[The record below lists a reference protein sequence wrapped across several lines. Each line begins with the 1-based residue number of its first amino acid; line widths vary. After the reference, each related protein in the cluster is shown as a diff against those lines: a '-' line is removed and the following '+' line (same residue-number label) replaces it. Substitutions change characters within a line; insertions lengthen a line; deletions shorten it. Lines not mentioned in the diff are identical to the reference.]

1 MLGIG
6 IAKEDG
12 DGDALRLD
20 NGQSALDTVT
30 CGLEPRQLEPPKGS
44 LCSALTVFGL
54 ILVELL

>member
-6 IAKEDG
+6 IAEEDG
-12 DGDALRLD
+12 NGDALRLD
-20 NGQSALDTVT
+20 NRQPTLDAVT
-30 CGLEPRQLEPPKGS
+30 CSLEPRQLEPPEGS